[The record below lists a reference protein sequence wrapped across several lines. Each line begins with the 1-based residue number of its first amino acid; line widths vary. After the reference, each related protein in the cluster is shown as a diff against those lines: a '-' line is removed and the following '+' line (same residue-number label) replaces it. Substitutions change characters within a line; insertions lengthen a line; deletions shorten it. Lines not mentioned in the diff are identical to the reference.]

1 MTNKTL
7 IMSIVILAG
16 ILILIAAYSA
26 EAVSALTSI
35 NPVGAVMAAFAVVVG
50 FTWLLKTAKK
60 V

>member
-1 MTNKTL
+1 
-7 IMSIVILAG
+7 MSIVILVG

-35 NPVGAVMAAFAVVVG
+35 NPVGAVMAAFAAVVG